1 MKNYLILAV
10 IFLSL
15 AAAGC
20 STTGTPVEHAKAC
33 DPENDGK
40 TLEVAG
46 FLNDKGGLY
55 CSNTGGGPVRCGF
68 KLLANSGDD
77 KGISADVETGTGANT
92 VEKPASGYKKEDLK
106 LRDNSG
112 NLITYADK
120 VKVTGKIRSSKD
132 PVSNATVCYM
142 TVAKIEKQ

>member
-1 MKNYLILAV
+1 MKNFLILA
-10 IFLSL
+10 IAFLCF

-20 STTGTPVEHAKAC
+20 NTTGTPVEHAKAC

-40 TLEVAG
+40 TVEVPG

-68 KLLANSGDD
+68 KLLANAGDD
-77 KGISADVETGTGANT
+77 KGISADVETGSGANE
-92 VEKPASGYKKEDLK
+92 VEKPTSGYKKEDIK
-106 LRDNSG
+106 IRDNSG

-120 VKVTGKIRSSKD
+120 VKVTGKIRSTKD
-132 PVSNATVCYM
+132 PVNNTTVCYL
-142 TVAKIEKQ
+142 TVAKIEK

>member
-1 MKNYLILAV
+1 MKNLLISA
-10 IFLSL
+10 IAFLCL

-20 STTGTPVEHAKAC
+20 NTTGTPVEHAKAC

-40 TLEVAG
+40 TVEVTG

-77 KGISADVETGTGANT
+77 KGISADVETGSGANE
-92 VEKPASGYKKEDLK
+92 VEKPTSGYKKEDLK

-120 VKVTGKIRSSKD
+120 VRVTGKIRTTKD
-132 PVSNATVCYM
+132 PVSNNTVCYL
-142 TVAKIEKQ
+142 TVAKIEK